1 MDYDH
6 RLGSPER
13 RLGGL
18 FEGMI
23 ERGPQSGIGWFD
35 NTGAGDFRQQWR
47 ALRRLQR
54 VNIALQQISLTL
66 TDLCGVGERI
76 FHALPD
82 MARDFYTVP
91 ARPGHERN
99 LMRPYFAAHGGDS
112 VAEGENS
119 FWIPSGGSRLEL
131 S

>member
-1 MDYDH
+1 MDRDEEHAGYSGLAAELYDQL
-6 RLGSPER
+6 RGQSPLRNE
-13 RLGGL
+13 
-18 FEGMI
+18 FEFY
-23 ERGPQSGIGWFD
+23 RQWLQCHPGPALEVSCG
-35 NTGAGDFRQQWR
+35 TGRI
-47 ALRRLQR
+47 LL
-54 VNIALQQISLTL
+54 SLTL
-66 TDLCGVGERI
+66 ADLCGVGERI